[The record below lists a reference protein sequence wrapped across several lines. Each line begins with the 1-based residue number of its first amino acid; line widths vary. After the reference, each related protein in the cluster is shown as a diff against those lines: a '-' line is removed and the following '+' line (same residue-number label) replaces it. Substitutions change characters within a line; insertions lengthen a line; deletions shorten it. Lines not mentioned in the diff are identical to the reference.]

1 MAGQK
6 SNIQKTLVVD
16 LDGTLIKTDILY
28 ESLIAYIKAN
38 YLNIFRLLPKLI
50 EGKATLKR
58 FLALNTE
65 LKPELL
71 PYNQDVTDYILK
83 HKKSGGRVALVT
95 ASDEFVAQSIG
106 AHLGLFDTV
115 LVPTGKSISKD
126 PSKQNF

>member
-38 YLNIFRLLPKLI
+38 YLNIFRLLPQLI

-95 ASDEFVAQSIG
+95 ASDEFAAQSIG

>member
-38 YLNIFRLLPKLI
+38 YLNIFRLLPQLI

-71 PYNQDVTDYILK
+71 PYNQDVTDYMRPR
-83 HKKSGGRVALVT
+83 HN
-95 ASDEFVAQSIG
+95 QSFRFIMYV
-106 AHLGLFDTV
+106 F
-115 LVPTGKSISKD
+115 
-126 PSKQNF
+126 PSKPRVCEWCGG